1 MPDRPRDPPWIFR
14 TYAGHSSASASNALY
29 RKNLAAGQTGL
40 SIAFDLPTQCG
51 YDPDHPLARPE
62 VGKVGVPIVSLDD
75 MHALFDGIPL
85 EQMNTSMT
93 INGTAMWL
101 LALYVA
107 LARER
112 GVPEAGLRGTVQNDI
127 VKEYLARGTYIFP
140 PEPSLDLIAETYEYC
155 VANMPQ
161 WNPSNICS
169 YHLQEAGATPVQEL
183 AFALADAIGVLDR
196 VRARGRVDA
205 AHFAQC
211 VGRVSFFVNAGMRF
225 VEEMCKMRAFAA
237 LWDEITRERYGVT
250 DPKLRQ
256 LRYGVQVNSLGLT
269 EPQPENN
276 AWRILIE
283 ALGVVLSRDARCRAL
298 QLPTWNEALS
308 LPRPWDQQ
316 WSLRLQQILAYETDL
331 LEYDDLFAGN
341 PVIERKVGQL
351 ADAARAELARI
362 DAMGGIR
369 GAIETGYCK
378 RELVSSMTARM
389 ARIESGAQTVVG
401 VNKWTEALPSP
412 LVGGDDGG
420 VFRGDPHAAD
430 AALASLAQTRARR
443 DPARVREALANLDA
457 AARAGLPIMEASIA
471 CALAR
476 VTTGEWAGTL
486 RGVWG
491 EYRAQTGVQ
500 GARIAEGD
508 DWAALRARVEA
519 HVAATGRRP
528 RLLVGK
534 PGLDGHSNGA
544 EVIAV
549 AARDAGFEVIYAG
562 IRLEPAAIAAVA
574 VQEAV
579 DVVGLSVLSGSHVEL
594 AGAVIDELRA
604 RGGEGV
610 AVVLGGT
617 VPAHDHAT
625 LQHLGIKRVFTP
637 SDFKLV
643 QIIGELLD
651 LCIAPLVRRIR
662 IATCHSRSQSNHG
675 AQVPLLRSRRRLAFD
690 PLRQE
695 RLTRMSSGSFLFGRA
710 SVAAHARSSAQAP
723 LRDRRGR
730 AAQRA
735 GAPDACA

>member
-1 MPDRPRDPPWIFR
+1 VTRDQPWIFR
-14 TYAGHSSASASNALY
+14 TYAGHSSARASNELY
-29 RKNLAAGQTGL
+29 RRNLAAGQTGL

-75 MHALFDGIPL
+75 MHLLFDGIPL
-85 EQMNTSMT
+85 ERMNTSMT

-101 LALYVA
+101 LSLYIA

-112 GVPEAGLRGTVQNDI
+112 GIPEAGLRGTTQNDI

-140 PEPSLDLIAETYEYC
+140 PEPSLDLIAETYEYG
-155 VANMPQ
+155 VAHLPQ
-161 WNPSNICS
+161 WNPSNVCS

-183 AFALADAIGVLDR
+183 AFALADALGVLDR

-205 AHFAQC
+205 AAFAQC
-211 VGRVSFFVNAGMRF
+211 VGRMSWFVNSGMRF
-225 VEEMCKMRAFAA
+225 IEEMCKMRAFGA
-237 LWDEITRERYGVT
+237 LWDELCRERYGIT

-256 LRYGVQVNSLGLT
+256 FRYGVQVNSLGLT
-269 EPQPENN
+269 EQQPENN

-283 ALGVVLSRDARCRAL
+283 ALGVTLSKDARCRAL

-331 LEYDDLFAGN
+331 LEYGDIFTGN
-341 PVIERKVGQL
+341 PVIEAKVQSL
-351 ADAARAELARI
+351 IAAAKTELATI
-362 DAMGGIR
+362 EKMGGIR

-378 RELVSSMTARM
+378 QELVRSMAARM
-389 ARIESGAQTVVG
+389 GRIENGEQVVVG
-401 VNKWTEALPSP
+401 VNKWTEGLASP
-412 LVGGDDGG
+412 LVGGDGG
-420 VFRGDPHAAD
+420 IFEADPQAAEQ
-430 AALASLAQTRARR
+430 ALASLAATRAKR
-443 DPARVREALANLDA
+443 DPAKAKAALAELERL
-457 AARAGLPIMEASIA
+457 AREGKPIMEASIA

-491 EYRAQTGVQ
+491 EYRAETGVG
-500 GARIAEGD
+500 GAHIVSDGAAVKE
-508 DWAALRARVEA
+508 WAALRARLEA

-544 EVIAV
+544 EIIAV

-579 DVVGLSVLSGSHVEL
+579 DVIGLSVLSGSHVEL
-594 AGAVIDELRA
+594 AAAVLRELAA
-604 RGGEGV
+604 RGGTDV

-617 VPAHDHAT
+617 VPARDHAA
-625 LQHLGIKRVFTP
+625 LAELGIKRVFTP

-643 QIIGELLD
+643 DVVGELL
-651 LCIAPLVRRIR
+651 
-662 IATCHSRSQSNHG
+662 S
-675 AQVPLLRSRRRLAFD
+675 LA
-690 PLRQE
+690 
-695 RLTRMSSGSFLFGRA
+695 
-710 SVAAHARSSAQAP
+710 AR
-723 LRDRRGR
+723 
-730 AAQRA
+730 
-735 GAPDACA
+735 